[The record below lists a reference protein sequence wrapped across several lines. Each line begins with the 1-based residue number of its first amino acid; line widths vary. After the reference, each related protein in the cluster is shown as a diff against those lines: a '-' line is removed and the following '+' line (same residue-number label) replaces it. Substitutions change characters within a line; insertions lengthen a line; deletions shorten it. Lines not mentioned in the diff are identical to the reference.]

1 MIDFSEID
9 AKWQKIWDEQKTFAA
24 SNESDKPKYYV
35 LEMLPY
41 PSGKIHAGHLRN
53 YSIGDVLARFL
64 KRSGYNVLH
73 PMGWDALGLPA
84 ENAAINNNTHPKDWT
99 YKNIDNMKAQ
109 LKRVGFSYDW
119 EREVT
124 SCDPSYYKHEQKFF
138 LELLE
143 KGLAYQKES
152 IVNWDPVDQTV
163 LANEQVEDG
172 RGWRSGALVERKSL
186 RQWFLKISNYSEEL
200 LAEIENLKAWPESVR
215 VMQRNWIGKSEGA
228 KVFFPIKDSNEK
240 VEIYTTRHDTLFG
253 SSFIAIA
260 HDHALVKKFGL
271 DKNEKIKAII
281 DKFSKNTS
289 TAEIEKAAKEGI
301 DTGLVATNP
310 LDSSIEIPVYIANF
324 VVSDYGTGALFGCPA
339 HDERDYEFA
348 KKYNLSIKQV
358 VDHEDADIS
367 KAPYLGLGNIINSGF
382 LDGLSIQEAK
392 AASASKLE
400 ELKLGRGTTQYKLR
414 DWGVSRQRYWGAPIP
429 IIHCGDCGA
438 VPVPDK
444 DLPVSLPEDVV
455 FDGRG
460 NPLANHPTWSKV
472 KCPKCSK
479 DARRETDTFD
489 TFFES
494 SWYFLRYCNNKID
507 SITDKKACDYWMPV
521 DQYIGGV
528 EHAILHLLYARFF
541 TKAMND
547 LGHLN
552 VREPFKA
559 LMTQGMVLHV
569 TYKDSE
575 GNWVYPDDVVRE
587 DGKLIDKN
595 SGLEVTKGK
604 IEKMSKSKKNVVDV
618 EKMLDTYSADTLR
631 FMILSD
637 SPPEKELEWTDSG
650 IEGSHKFISKLFSMW
665 ESLKDVSAEFNPEEY
680 KDHKLMKIIHES
692 IKHSSLDI
700 KSFNLNKSIARSR
713 ELFNALSDHMQIEN
727 DLKLV
732 RFGYNALINI
742 LNPFIPHITEELWE
756 KMGGSEMLCCSKWP
770 KHDESYLVQSSVT
783 LAVQVNGKLRATHDF
798 ALDASKEDI
807 EKEALAL
814 PGVVRHID
822 GKDIKKVIVVPRKIV
837 NIVAV

>member
-1 MIDFSEID
+1 MANFSNID
-9 AKWQKIWDEQKTFAA
+9 AKWQKIWDEQKSFAA
-24 SNESDKPKYYV
+24 YNESDKPKYYV

-53 YSIGDVLARFL
+53 YSIGDVLARYL
-64 KRSGYNVLH
+64 KRAGYNVLH
-73 PMGWDALGLPA
+73 PMSWDALGLPA
-84 ENAAINNNTHPKDWT
+84 ENAAINNNTHPKEWT
-99 YKNIDNMKAQ
+99 YKNIENMKTQ
-109 LKRVGFSYDW
+109 LKRMGFAYDW
-119 EREVT
+119 DRESA
-124 SCDPSYYKHEQKFF
+124 SCDPDYYKHEQKFF
-138 LELLE
+138 IELLE

-186 RQWFLKISNYSEEL
+186 KQWFLKISQYSEEL
-200 LAEIENLKAWPESVR
+200 LSEIGNLKDWPESVR
-215 VMQRNWIGKSEGA
+215 VMQQNWIGKSNGA
-228 KVFFPIKDSNEK
+228 KIFFPIKESDKKIE
-240 VEIYTTRHDTLFG
+240 VYTTRHDTIFG

-260 HDHALVKKFGL
+260 HDHPMVKEFDL
-271 DKNEKIKAII
+271 HKNDKIKPVI
-281 DKFSKNTS
+281 DKFSRNTS
-289 TAEIEKAAKEGI
+289 TADIEKAEKEGI
-301 DTGLVATNP
+301 DTGLVAINP
-310 LDSSIEIPVYIANF
+310 IDSSIEMPVYIANF

-339 HDERDYEFA
+339 HDQRDYEFA
-348 KKYNLSIKQV
+348 EKYDLPIRQV
-358 VDHEDADIS
+358 VDHEDADIAS
-367 KAPYLGLGNIINSGF
+367 EPYLGPGQIINSGF
-382 LDGLSIQEAK
+382 LDGLSVEDAK
-392 AASASKLE
+392 AKVAAKLE
-400 ELKLGRGTTQYKLR
+400 EMKLGKGTTQYKLR

-429 IIHCGDCGA
+429 VIYCDDCGI
-438 VPVPDK
+438 VPVPDE
-444 DLPVSLPEDVV
+444 DLPVRLPEDVV
-455 FDGRG
+455 FDGKG
-460 NPLANHPTWSKV
+460 NPLVNHPTWSKV

-479 DARRETDTFD
+479 ESTRETDTFD

-547 LGHLN
+547 LGHLS
-552 VREPFKA
+552 VREPFKS

-569 TYKDSE
+569 TYKDSK
-575 GNWVYPDDVVRE
+575 GDWVYPDDVTTK

-618 EKMLDTYSADTLR
+618 EKMLDVYSADTLR

-637 SPPEKELEWTDSG
+637 SPPEKELEWTDAG
-650 IEGSHKFISKLFSMW
+650 IEGSNRFILKLYSMW
-665 ESLKDVSAEFNPEEY
+665 ESLKHTPNDINVEEY
-680 KDHKLMKIIHES
+680 KEHKLMKVIHES
-692 IKHSSLDI
+692 IKYSSSDI
-700 KSFNLNKSIARSR
+700 KSFNMNKSIARSR
-713 ELFNALSDHMQIEN
+713 ELFNSLSDYIKN
-727 DLKLV
+727 DKDLSLV
-732 RFGYNALINI
+732 KYGYGILLNL
-742 LNPFIPHITEELWE
+742 LNPFVPHVTEEIWQE
-756 KMGGSEMLCCSKWP
+756 MGNDTMLCDTSWP
-770 KHDESYLVQSSVT
+770 EHDESYLAQSSIT

-798 ALDASKEDI
+798 AIDASKEDI

-822 GKDIKKVIVVPRKIV
+822 GKEIKKVIVVPKKIV

>member
-1 MIDFSEID
+1 MTNFSEID
-9 AKWQKIWDEQKTFAA
+9 LKWQKIWDEQKTFAA
-24 SNESDKPKYYV
+24 HNDSDKPKYYV

-53 YSIGDVLARFL
+53 YSIGDVLARYL
-64 KRSGYNVLH
+64 RRSGYNVLH
-73 PMGWDALGLPA
+73 PMSWDALGLPA
-84 ENAAINNNTHPKDWT
+84 ENAAINNNTHPKTWT
-99 YKNIDNMKAQ
+99 YDNIDNMKAQ

-119 EREVT
+119 DRESA
-124 SCDPSYYKHEQKFF
+124 SCDPDYYKQEQKFF

-186 RQWFLKISNYSEEL
+186 KQWFLKISHYSEEL
-200 LAEIENLKAWPESVR
+200 LAEIDNLKDWPESVR
-215 VMQRNWIGKSEGA
+215 VMQQNWIGKSSGA
-228 KVFFPIKDSNEK
+228 KIFFPIKDSDERIE
-240 VEIYTTRHDTLFG
+240 VYTTRHDTIFG

-260 HDHALVKKFGL
+260 HDHPMVKKFDL
-271 DKNEKIKAII
+271 DKDTNIKSAI

-289 TAEIEKAAKEGI
+289 TADIEKAEKEGV
-301 DTGLVATNP
+301 DTGLIAINP
-310 LDSSIEIPVYIANF
+310 IDPSIEMPVHIANF
-324 VVSDYGTGALFGCPA
+324 VVSDYGSGALFGCPA
-339 HDERDYEFA
+339 HDQRDYEFA
-348 KKYNLSIKQV
+348 KKYNLPIRQV

-367 KAPYLGLGNIINSGF
+367 KESYLGPGQIINSGF
-382 LDGLSIQEAK
+382 LDGLSVEDAK
-392 AASASKLE
+392 AKAASKLE
-400 ELKLGRGTTQYKLR
+400 EMKLGKATTQYKLR

-429 IIHCGDCGA
+429 IVHCGDCGI
-438 VPVPDK
+438 VPVPEK

-460 NPLANHPTWSKV
+460 NPLSNHPTWSKV
-472 KCPKCSK
+472 KCPKCQK
-479 DARRETDTFD
+479 DATRETDTFD

-507 SITDKKACDYWMPV
+507 AITDKKACDYWMPV

-547 LGHLN
+547 LGHVG

-575 GNWVYPDDVVRE
+575 GNWVYPDDVVKK
-587 DGKLIDKN
+587 DGKLIDSN
-595 SGLEVTKGK
+595 SGLEVSKGK

-665 ESLKDVSAEFNPEEY
+665 ESLKHVSAELKSEEY
-680 KDHKLMKIIHES
+680 KGHKLMKIIHES
-692 IKHSSLDI
+692 IKHSFSDI

-713 ELFNALSDHMQIEN
+713 ELFNALSDHIHNES
-727 DLKLV
+727 DLPLV
-732 RFGYNALINI
+732 RFGYGILLNI
-742 LNPFIPHITEELWE
+742 LNPFIPHITEELWQ
-756 KMGGSEMLCCSKWP
+756 KMGNGQMLCDSPWP
-770 KHDESYLVQSSVT
+770 KHDERYLVQSSVT

-798 ALDASKEDI
+798 SVDASKEDI
-807 EKEALAL
+807 EKEALSL
-814 PGVVRHID
+814 PGVLRHIE
-822 GKDIKKVIVVPRKIV
+822 GKDIKKIIVVPKKIV